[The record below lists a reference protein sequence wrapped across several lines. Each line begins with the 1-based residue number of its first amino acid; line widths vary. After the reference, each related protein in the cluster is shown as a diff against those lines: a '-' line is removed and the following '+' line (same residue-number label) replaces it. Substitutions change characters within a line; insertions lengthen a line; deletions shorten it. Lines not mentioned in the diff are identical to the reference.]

1 MAEIESVSLE
11 LAQAALRLE
20 HLAARVQAENIA
32 RLGAGSPTLFSTQ
45 LDAAY
50 DALRQSAASPTQAGD
65 LAREVRRDASTVAGV
80 HAVPVTPDASA
91 DDLVMAMTRTEG
103 RYKAL
108 ADGIARQ
115 YGLMSLAI
123 RGAR

>member
-1 MAEIESVSLE
+1 MADIEAVSLE

-50 DALRQSAASPTQAGD
+50 DALRQSAASPMQASA
-65 LAREVRRDASTVAGV
+65 LARDVQRDASAVAGV
-80 HAVPVTPDASA
+80 HAVPAAPGASA

-115 YGLMSLAI
+115 YSLMTLAI